1 MKKLILS
8 AALVLGSLT
17 TFAQESATTSN
28 TVTETAKQETT
39 TAVAQEAYTEV
50 TLDQV
55 PEAVKT
61 ALTKAYPTAKLDK
74 AFINEA
80 KEYKLEITL
89 DEKKGNLFADANG
102 KWIQK

>member
-17 TFAQESATTSN
+17 SFASTPIVGSN
-28 TVTETAKQETT
+28 PVTINVVQDDYK
-39 TAVAQEAYTEV
+39 EV
-50 TLDQV
+50 KLEEV
-55 PEAVKT
+55 PEAVKA
-61 ALTKAYPTAKLDK
+61 ALKKAYSTATLDK

-89 DEKKGNLFADANG
+89 NGEKGNLYADATG
-102 KWIQK
+102 KWIEKK

>member
-17 TFAQESATTSN
+17 SFASTPIVGSN
-28 TVTETAKQETT
+28 PVTINVVQDDYK
-39 TAVAQEAYTEV
+39 EV
-50 TLDQV
+50 KLEEV
-55 PEAVKT
+55 PEAVKA
-61 ALTKAYPTAKLDK
+61 ALKKAYATATLDK

-89 DEKKGNLFADANG
+89 NGEKGNLYADATG
-102 KWIQK
+102 KWIEKK